1 MSHAVYSRFRVEE
14 VPARK
19 MCTTLTAGS
28 VNSKQRK
35 HVLILT
41 ITSTPYP
48 NPKRQLYRGG
58 ARMTDGPLSG
68 ETDAVFRGVYLSRS

>member
-41 ITSTPYP
+41 ITLTLFLTLSVNYT
-48 NPKRQLYRGG
+48 GG
-58 ARMTDGPLSG
+58 
-68 ETDAVFRGVYLSRS
+68 EHV